1 MRTLLPAF
9 RTNRLF
15 NLPELN
21 LFDSVLDDF
30 AAPRV
35 CRKDAQWLPKIDITE
50 NETGFEVRAEVPG
63 IDKKDIDITLSEGL
77 LTIKGEKKFENEEK
91 KETYHR
97 RESRY
102 GSFSRSF
109 QLSTEVENDG
119 IEANYKDGVL
129 RITLPKAEAAAPKKI
144 EVKS

>member
-21 LFDSVLDDF
+21 LFDSVLDGF
-30 AAPRV
+30 AAP
-35 CRKDAQWLPKIDITE
+35 KLYSQNTQWVPNIDIAE
-50 NETGFEVRAEVPG
+50 NEKEFLVRAEVPG

-77 LTIKGEKKFENEEK
+77 LTIRGEKKCENEE
-91 KETYHR
+91 ESENFHR
-97 RESRY
+97 IESHY
-102 GSFSRSF
+102 GSFTRSF
-109 QLSTEVENDG
+109 RMPSEVENTK

-129 RITLPKAEAAAPKKI
+129 NITLPKAEAAAPKKI

>member
-21 LFDSVLDDF
+21 FFDSVLDGF
-30 AAPRV
+30 AAP
-35 CRKDAQWLPKIDITE
+35 KLYSENAQWVPNIDVAE
-50 NETGFEVRAEVPG
+50 NEKEFLVRAEVPG

-77 LTIKGEKKFENEEK
+77 LTIKGEKKFENDEK
-91 KETYHR
+91 SENFHR
-97 RESRY
+97 RESCY
-102 GSFSRSF
+102 GSFTRSF
-109 QLSTEVENDG
+109 RLPLEIENNK

-129 RITLPKAEAAAPKKI
+129 NITLPKAEAVAPKKI

>member
-1 MRTLLPAF
+1 MRTLLPTL

-21 LFDSVLDDF
+21 FFDSVLDDF
-30 AAPRV
+30 AVPNLYT
-35 CRKDAQWLPKIDITE
+35 KDTQWLPKIDISE
-50 NETGFEVRAEVPG
+50 NENEFLVRAEVPG

-91 KETYHR
+91 NENFHR
-97 RESRY
+97 RESSY
-102 GSFSRSF
+102 GSFTRSF
-109 QLSTEVENDG
+109 QLSSEIENDG
-119 IEANYKDGVL
+119 IEANYRDGVL
-129 RITLPKAEAAAPKKI
+129 KITLPKAEAAAPKKI

>member
-1 MRTLLPAF
+1 MRALLPAF

-30 AAPRV
+30 AVPRAY
-35 CRKDAQWLPKIDITE
+35 RKDAPWLPKIDITE
-50 NETGFEVRAEVPG
+50 NENGFEVRAEVPG

-77 LTIKGEKKFENEEK
+77 LTIRGEKKVENEEK
-91 KETYHR
+91 NETYHR
-97 RESRY
+97 RESSY

-109 QLSTEVENDG
+109 QLSSEVENDG
-119 IEANYKDGVL
+119 IEANYKAGVL
-129 RITLPKAEAAAPKKI
+129 RITLPKKEAAAPKKI